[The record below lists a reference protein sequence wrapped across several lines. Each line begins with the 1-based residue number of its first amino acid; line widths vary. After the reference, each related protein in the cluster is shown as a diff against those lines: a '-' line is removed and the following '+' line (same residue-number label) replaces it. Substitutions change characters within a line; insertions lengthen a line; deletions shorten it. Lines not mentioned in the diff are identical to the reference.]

1 MKLFW
6 IVFFAGLILF
16 YFVANALKVEIGSL
30 EMFLHMLYHFFSGA
44 IILAGWYFYKSKR
57 RFKIFLLII
66 FTILFVDELGDY
78 FRGVENMSSM
88 MLAFNLY
95 LLFWGA
101 VSGIA
106 FIRYWRHRRMPGK

>member
-1 MKLFW
+1 MRLFW
-6 IVFFAGLILF
+6 IVFFAGLFLF
-16 YFVANALKVEIGSL
+16 YFVSKALKIEVDSF
-30 EMFLHMLYHFFSGA
+30 EMLWHLLYHFFSGF
-44 IILAGWYFYKSKR
+44 IVLAGWYFYKSKR

-66 FTILFVDELGDY
+66 FTILLVDELGDY
-78 FRGVENMSSM
+78 FRGVEDMSSM

-106 FIRYWRHRRMPGK
+106 FILYWRGRHIPGK